1 MKRFISLLIALV
13 CVFSFLCLTGSGS
26 TAKADKVKVTPQQ
39 VINHANALKGTSFTR
54 GYCLGWVATKF
65 WQGLGVP
72 KSTSCCAYNYGRS
85 RIVSTSQNNIPI
97 GADVFFSSS
106 SGKCGTCG
114 NHPGHIGVHVGNGK
128 VVNLIHYSSDPSD
141 KSKVRINTISEIL
154 GWGYKFMGWG
164 YHDGVSIVN
173 EFFDISGASFPKNG
187 STLPKGKGFELK
199 GLISSDDKITHVRG
213 YVYQSVNNSCVM
225 KLGPVD
231 IYPNSNSIQIYTS
244 TINTGLKFGQLPV
257 GTFTLVINAETAK
270 YGEKCFVNTT
280 FNIK

>member
-1 MKRFISLLIALV
+1 MKRFVSLLIALV
-13 CVFSFLCLTGSGS
+13 CVFSFLCITGSGS
-26 TAKADKVKVTPQQ
+26 TAKADKVKVTQQQ
-39 VINHANALKGTSFTR
+39 VVNHANKLKGTSFTR

-72 KSTSCCAYNYGRS
+72 KSTSCCAYNYGRK
-85 RIVSTSQNNIPI
+85 RIVSTSRDNIPI

-106 SGKCGTCG
+106 SGKCSSCG

-164 YHDGVSIVN
+164 YHDGVSL

-187 STLPKGKGFELK
+187 STLPKGKSFELK
-199 GLISSDDKITHVRG
+199 GTITSDDIITSVVGFIAEPNSDVMVFPPVKIQPNRT
-213 YVYQSVNNSCVM
+213 Y
-225 KLGPVD
+225 VD
-231 IYPNSNSIQIYTS
+231 IYTS
-244 TINTGLKFGQLPV
+244 EVNTRLKFGKLPV
-257 GTFTLVINAETAK
+257 GTFTLIIKAETAK